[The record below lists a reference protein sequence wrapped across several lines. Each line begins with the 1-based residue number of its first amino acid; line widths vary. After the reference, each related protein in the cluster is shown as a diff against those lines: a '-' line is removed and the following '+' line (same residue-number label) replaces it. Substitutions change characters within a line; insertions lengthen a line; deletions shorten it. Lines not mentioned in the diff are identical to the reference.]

1 MAPGQ
6 FDYDDDDDDAFDL
19 CKRCVYRKS
28 TIAIAGDFR
37 SSSLAAFIPSDRVP
51 SLQQYLLICPCLV
64 APLILLLINLIYH
77 RRRVFHPHSH
87 HLLRPHEQSR
97 SSSSLSPSSSS
108 SSAAFSL
115 KKKILHNLPSSHFFF
130 AWEARSHLGSS
141 LRYPLGKWLA
151 I

>member
-87 HLLRPHEQSR
+87 HLLQYDSRKEKHAAEASKRRSR
-97 SSSSLSPSSSS
+97 S
-108 SSAAFSL
+108 
-115 KKKILHNLPSSHFFF
+115 
-130 AWEARSHLGSS
+130 R
-141 LRYPLGKWLA
+141 RQY
-151 I
+151 